1 MSRSQALLAALALV
15 AAAFFAN
22 LLVSVVGGRV
32 DLTEDRTFTLSPAS
46 RRLVGKL
53 DEPVKL
59 ELFVSRAD
67 VKLGAYRE
75 SYARRVETLLRQYVA
90 ASGGKLRLIVT
101 DPKPDTK
108 DEQRAQRHG
117 LNGIRT
123 AQGTGYLGLTAQQAD
138 TVKGIGYLDPTRE
151 KFLEYDLSK
160 LVASVTRLE
169 RPKLALIN
177 TLNISNEV
185 PPGQDQQAGP
195 ADVLLAELGQTFQ
208 VVTLSNQATEL
219 PAGVAV
225 VVLLHPHHLADKLAY
240 AVDQFLLGGGQVFA
254 AVDPLSRFQK
264 FQQGGMP
271 FMMAPMALGASS
283 DAALLRGWGVNVE
296 LDAVTGDLNR
306 NLPIRGAR
314 GEPVQY
320 PPAIAVGRES
330 LNLNSPLT
338 SELHELQLMEA
349 GSVSLISG
357 AEKGVR
363 FEPLITLQ
371 GAAVGA
377 ITTTA
382 ANAGPFEK
390 VSLAFRADAKP
401 RVVAALAS
409 GSCTSAFPKGAPA
422 EEAKPADGKPA
433 APAAPAAPKAPAA
446 PHLAVSAKPGRLL
459 VVADAD
465 FLLDP
470 FSVRQRQ
477 AGGQTVA
484 EPANDNLA
492 FVLNSVEALVGND
505 DLGSLRTKGTA
516 LRPFKVVEDLN
527 RKAQVDYQAKL
538 DEIEKQLEAANARI
552 AELGRSQGDLSK
564 GLIVTPEIQRELEKA
579 QKQAEKFMDDRR
591 EIRRQATEEVTSLG
605 RRLQLL
611 NLLAGPLLAA
621 LVGLAYFLL
630 RRRSSN

>member
-22 LLVSVVGGRV
+22 LLLTLFGGRV

-53 DEPVKL
+53 DEPVKF
-59 ELFVSRAD
+59 ELFVSRTD

-195 ADVLLAELGQTFQ
+195 ADVLLAELGQSFQ

-349 GSVSLISG
+349 GAVSLISG

-363 FEPLITLQ
+363 FEPLIALQ

-377 ITTTA
+377 IATTA

-390 VSLAFRADAKP
+390 VSLAFRADGKP

-409 GSCTSAFPKGAPA
+409 GSFTSAFPKGAPA

-433 APAAPAAPKAPAA
+433 APTAPKAPAA
-446 PHLAVSAKPGRLL
+446 PHLAVSAKPGRLV

-611 NLLAGPLLAA
+611 NLLVGPLLAA

>member
-22 LLVSVVGGRV
+22 LLLTLFGGRV

-123 AQGTGYLGLTAQQAD
+123 AQGTGYFGLTAQQAD
-138 TVKGIGYLDPTRE
+138 TVKGIGYLDPMRE

-208 VVTLSNQATEL
+208 VVTLGNQATEL

-271 FMMAPMALGASS
+271 FMMAPMAMGASS

-330 LNLNSPLT
+330 LNLNSALT

-349 GSVSLISG
+349 GAVSLISG
-357 AEKGVR
+357 AEKGLL

-371 GAAVGA
+371 GPAIGA

-390 VSLAFRADAKP
+390 VSLAFRADGKP

-409 GSCTSAFPKGAPA
+409 GSFTSAFPKGAPA
-422 EEAKPADGKPA
+422 EETK
-433 APAAPAAPKAPAA
+433 PAAPAAPKAAAA

-516 LRPFKVVEDLN
+516 LRPFKVVDDLN
-527 RKAQVDYQAKL
+527 REAQTEYQAKL
-538 DEIEKQLEAANARI
+538 DEIEKQLEAANGRI
-552 AELGRSQGDLSK
+552 AELGRSQGGDLSK

-591 EIRRQATEEVTSLG
+591 EIRRQATEKVTSLG

-611 NLLAGPLLAA
+611 NLLTGPLLAA
-621 LVGLAYFLL
+621 LAGLAYFLL

>member
-1 MSRSQALLAALALV
+1 MSRSQVLLAALALV

-22 LLVSVVGGRV
+22 LLVSVLGGRV

-90 ASGGKLRLIVT
+90 ASGGKLRLVVT

-123 AQGTGYLGLTAQQAD
+123 PQGTGYLGLTAQQAD
-138 TVKGIGYLDPTRE
+138 TVKGVGYLDPMRE

-169 RPKLALIN
+169 RPKLVLIN
-177 TLNISNEV
+177 TLNITNDV

-195 ADVLLAELGQTFQ
+195 ADVLLAELGQSFQ

-219 PAGVAV
+219 PAGAAV
-225 VVLLHPHHLADKLAY
+225 VVLVHPHHLADKLAY

-296 LDAVTGDLNR
+296 LEAVTGDLNR

-320 PPAIAVGRES
+320 PPAIAIGPES
-330 LNLNSPLT
+330 LNPNSPLT

-371 GAAVGA
+371 GAAIGA
-377 ITTTA
+377 VATA
-382 ANAGPFEK
+382 TANAGPFEK
-390 VSLAFRADAKP
+390 VALAFRADAKP
-401 RVVAALAS
+401 RVIAALAS
-409 GSCTSAFPKGAPA
+409 GSFTSAFPKGAPA
-422 EEAKPADGKPA
+422 EEAKPADGKA
-433 APAAPAAPKAPAA
+433 AAPAAPKAPAA

-492 FVLNSVEALVGND
+492 FVLNAVEALVGND

-527 RKAQVDYQAKL
+527 RRAQINYQAKL
-538 DEIEKQLEAANARI
+538 DEIEKQLEAANNRI
-552 AELGRSQGDLSK
+552 AELGRSQGGDLSK
-564 GLIVTPEIQRELEKA
+564 GLIVTPEIQREIEKA

-591 EIRRQATEEVTSLG
+591 EIRRQANEEVASLG
-605 RRLQLL
+605 RRLQIL

-621 LVGLAYFLL
+621 LLGLAYFLS
-630 RRRSSN
+630 RRRQPN

>member
-1 MSRSQALLAALALV
+1 
-15 AAAFFAN
+15 
-22 LLVSVVGGRV
+22 
-32 DLTEDRTFTLSPAS
+32 
-46 RRLVGKL
+46 
-53 DEPVKL
+53 
-59 ELFVSRAD
+59 
-67 VKLGAYRE
+67 
-75 SYARRVETLLRQYVA
+75 
-90 ASGGKLRLIVT
+90 
-101 DPKPDTK
+101 
-108 DEQRAQRHG
+108 
-117 LNGIRT
+117 
-123 AQGTGYLGLTAQQAD
+123 
-138 TVKGIGYLDPTRE
+138 
-151 KFLEYDLSK
+151 
-160 LVASVTRLE
+160 
-169 RPKLALIN
+169 
-177 TLNISNEV
+177 
-185 PPGQDQQAGP
+185 
-195 ADVLLAELGQTFQ
+195 
-208 VVTLSNQATEL
+208 
-219 PAGVAV
+219 
-225 VVLLHPHHLADKLAY
+225 
-240 AVDQFLLGGGQVFA
+240 
-254 AVDPLSRFQK
+254 
-264 FQQGGMP
+264 
-271 FMMAPMALGASS
+271 
-283 DAALLRGWGVNVE
+283 
-296 LDAVTGDLNR
+296 
-306 NLPIRGAR
+306 
-314 GEPVQY
+314 VQY
-320 PPAIAVGRES
+320 PPAIAIGPDA
-330 LNLNSPLT
+330 LNPGSPLT

-349 GSVSLISG
+349 GALSLISG
-357 AEKGVR
+357 AEKGLR

-371 GAAVGA
+371 GPAVGA

-390 VSLAFRADAKP
+390 VSLAFRAD
-401 RVVAALAS
+401 
-409 GSCTSAFPKGAPA
+409 
-422 EEAKPADGKPA
+422 GKPA
-433 APAAPAAPKAPAA
+433 APAAPKATAT

-527 RKAQVDYQAKL
+527 RKAQIDYQAKL
-538 DEIEKQLEAANARI
+538 DEIEKQLEAANGRI
-552 AELGRSQGDLSK
+552 AELGRSQGGDLSK

>member
-1 MSRSQALLAALALV
+1 MSRSQALLAAFALV

-195 ADVLLAELGQTFQ
+195 ADVLLAELGQSFQ

-225 VVLLHPHHLADKLAY
+225 VVLVHPHHLADKLAY

-349 GSVSLISG
+349 GAVSLISG

-363 FEPLITLQ
+363 FEPLIALQ

-377 ITTTA
+377 IATTA

-390 VSLAFRADAKP
+390 VSLAFRADGKP

-409 GSCTSAFPKGAPA
+409 GSFTSAFPKGAPA

-433 APAAPAAPKAPAA
+433 APTAPKAPAA
-446 PHLAVSAKPGRLL
+446 PHLAVSAKPGRLV

-611 NLLAGPLLAA
+611 NLLVGPLLAA

>member
-195 ADVLLAELGQTFQ
+195 ADVLLAELGQSFQ

-349 GSVSLISG
+349 GAVSLISG

-363 FEPLITLQ
+363 FEPLIALQ

-377 ITTTA
+377 IATTA

-390 VSLAFRADAKP
+390 VSLAFRADGKP

-409 GSCTSAFPKGAPA
+409 GSFTSAFPKGAPA

-433 APAAPAAPKAPAA
+433 APTAPKAPAA
-446 PHLAVSAKPGRLL
+446 PHLAVSAKPGRLV

-611 NLLAGPLLAA
+611 NLLVGPLLAA

>member
-90 ASGGKLRLIVT
+90 ASGGKLRLVVT

-195 ADVLLAELGQTFQ
+195 ADVLLAELGQSFQ

-271 FMMAPMALGASS
+271 FMMAPMAMGASS

-320 PPAIAVGRES
+320 PPAIAVGPDA
-330 LNLNSPLT
+330 LNPGSPLT

-349 GSVSLISG
+349 GAVSLISG
-357 AEKGVR
+357 AEKGLR

-371 GAAVGA
+371 GPAVGA

-390 VSLAFRADAKP
+390 VSLAFRADGKP

-409 GSCTSAFPKGAPA
+409 GSFTSAFPKGAPA
-422 EEAKPADGKPA
+422 EETKPADGKPA
-433 APAAPAAPKAPAA
+433 APAAPKAPAA
-446 PHLAVSAKPGRLL
+446 AHLAVSAKPGRLL

-527 RKAQVDYQAKL
+527 RKAQIEYQAKL
-538 DEIEKQLEAANARI
+538 DEIEKQLEAANGRI
-552 AELGRSQGDLSK
+552 AELGRSQGGDLSK

-630 RRRSSN
+630 RRRPSN

>member
-22 LLVSVVGGRV
+22 LLVSVVGGRA

-108 DEQRAQRHG
+108 DEQRAQRHS

-138 TVKGIGYLDPTRE
+138 TVKGIGYLDPMRE

-271 FMMAPMALGASS
+271 FMMAPMAMGASS

-296 LDAVTGDLNR
+296 LEAVTGDLNR

-320 PPAIAVGRES
+320 PPAIAVGRDS
-330 LNLNSPLT
+330 LNPNSPLT

-349 GSVSLISG
+349 GAVSLISG
-357 AEKGVR
+357 AEKGLR
-363 FEPLITLQ
+363 FEPLISLQ

-390 VSLAFRADAKP
+390 VSLAFRADGKP

-409 GSCTSAFPKGAPA
+409 GAFTSAFPKGAPA
-422 EEAKPADGKPA
+422 VETKPTDGKPA
-433 APAAPAAPKAPAA
+433 APAAPKAAAA

-492 FVLNSVEALVGND
+492 FVLNAVEALVGND

-527 RKAQVDYQAKL
+527 RKAQIDYQAKL
-538 DEIEKQLEAANARI
+538 DEIEKQLEAANGRI
-552 AELGRSQGDLSK
+552 AELGRSQGGDLSK

>member
-225 VVLLHPHHLADKLAY
+225 VVLVHPHHLADKLAY

-349 GSVSLISG
+349 GAVSLISG

-363 FEPLITLQ
+363 FEPLIALQ

-377 ITTTA
+377 IATTA

-390 VSLAFRADAKP
+390 VSLAFRADGKP

-409 GSCTSAFPKGAPA
+409 GSFTSAFPKGAPA

-433 APAAPAAPKAPAA
+433 APTAPKAPAA
-446 PHLAVSAKPGRLL
+446 PHLAVSAKPGRLV

-611 NLLAGPLLAA
+611 NLLVGPLLAA

>member
-1 MSRSQALLAALALV
+1 MSRSQVLLAALALV

-22 LLVSVVGGRV
+22 LLVSVLGGRV

-90 ASGGKLRLIVT
+90 ASGGKLRLVVT

-123 AQGTGYLGLTAQQAD
+123 PQGTGYLGLTAQQAD
-138 TVKGIGYLDPTRE
+138 TVKGVGYLDPMRE

-169 RPKLALIN
+169 RPKLVLIN
-177 TLNISNEV
+177 TLNITNDV

-195 ADVLLAELGQTFQ
+195 ADVLLAELGQSFQ

-219 PAGVAV
+219 PAGAAV
-225 VVLLHPHHLADKLAY
+225 VVLVHPHHLADKLAY

-271 FMMAPMALGASS
+271 FMMAPMAMGASS

-296 LDAVTGDLNR
+296 LEAVTGDLNR

-320 PPAIAVGRES
+320 PPAIAIGPES
-330 LNLNSPLT
+330 LNPNSPLT

-371 GAAVGA
+371 GAAIGA
-377 ITTTA
+377 VATA
-382 ANAGPFEK
+382 TANAGPFEK
-390 VSLAFRADAKP
+390 VALAFRADAKP
-401 RVVAALAS
+401 RVIAALAS
-409 GSCTSAFPKGAPA
+409 GSFTSAFPKGAPA
-422 EEAKPADGKPA
+422 EEAKPADGKA
-433 APAAPAAPKAPAA
+433 AAPAAPKAPAA

-492 FVLNSVEALVGND
+492 FVLNAVEALVGND

-527 RKAQVDYQAKL
+527 RRAQINYQAKL
-538 DEIEKQLEAANARI
+538 DEIEKQLEAANNRI
-552 AELGRSQGDLSK
+552 AELGRSQGGDLSK
-564 GLIVTPEIQRELEKA
+564 GLIVTPEIQREIEKA

-591 EIRRQATEEVTSLG
+591 EIRRQANEEVASLG
-605 RRLQLL
+605 RRLQIL

-621 LVGLAYFLL
+621 LLGLAYFLS
-630 RRRSSN
+630 RRRQPN

>member
-1 MSRSQALLAALALV
+1 MSRSQVLLAALALV

-22 LLVSVVGGRV
+22 LLVSVLGGRV

-90 ASGGKLRLIVT
+90 ASGGKLRLVVT

-123 AQGTGYLGLTAQQAD
+123 PQGTGYLGLTAQQAD
-138 TVKGIGYLDPTRE
+138 TVKGVGYLDPMRE

-169 RPKLALIN
+169 RPKLVLIN
-177 TLNISNEV
+177 TLNITNDV

-195 ADVLLAELGQTFQ
+195 ADVLLAELGQSFQ

-219 PAGVAV
+219 PAGAAV
-225 VVLLHPHHLADKLAY
+225 VVLVHPHHLADKLAY

-296 LDAVTGDLNR
+296 LEAVTGDLNR

-320 PPAIAVGRES
+320 PPAIAIGPES
-330 LNLNSPLT
+330 LNPNSPLT

-371 GAAVGA
+371 GAAIGA
-377 ITTTA
+377 VATA
-382 ANAGPFEK
+382 TANAGPFEK
-390 VSLAFRADAKP
+390 VALAFRADAKP
-401 RVVAALAS
+401 RVIAALAS
-409 GSCTSAFPKGAPA
+409 GSFTSAFPKGAPA
-422 EEAKPADGKPA
+422 EEAKPADGKA
-433 APAAPAAPKAPAA
+433 AAPAAPKAPAA
-446 PHLAVSAKPGRLL
+446 PHLAASAKPGRLL

-492 FVLNSVEALVGND
+492 FVLNAVEALVGND

-527 RKAQVDYQAKL
+527 RRAQINYQAKL
-538 DEIEKQLEAANARI
+538 DEIEKQLEAANNRI
-552 AELGRSQGDLSK
+552 AELGRSQGGDLSK
-564 GLIVTPEIQRELEKA
+564 GLIVTPEIQREIEKA

-591 EIRRQATEEVTSLG
+591 EIRRQANEEVASLG
-605 RRLQLL
+605 RRLQIL

-621 LVGLAYFLL
+621 LLGLAYFLS
-630 RRRSSN
+630 RRRQPN

>member
-409 GSCTSAFPKGAPA
+409 GSFTSAFPKGAPA
-422 EEAKPADGKPA
+422 EEAKPADGK
-433 APAAPAAPKAPAA
+433 PAAPAAPKAPAA

-527 RKAQVDYQAKL
+527 RKAQIDYQAKL

-611 NLLAGPLLAA
+611 NLLVGPLLAA

>member
-1 MSRSQALLAALALV
+1 MSRSQALLAAFALV

-22 LLVSVVGGRV
+22 LLSSVVGVRA
-32 DLTEDRTFTLSPAS
+32 DFTADRTFTLAPAS
-46 RRLVGKL
+46 RRLVAKL

-59 ELFVSRAD
+59 EFFVSRAD

-90 ASGGKLRLIVT
+90 ASSGKLRLTLT

-138 TVKGIGYLDPTRE
+138 SVKAVGYLDPARE

-160 LVASVTRLE
+160 LIASVTRLD
-169 RPKLALIN
+169 RPKLVLIN
-177 TLNISNEV
+177 TLNITNDV

-195 ADVLLAELGQTFQ
+195 ADVLLAELAQTFQ
-208 VVTLSNQATEL
+208 VITLSNQAAEL
-219 PAGVAV
+219 PAGTAV

-254 AVDPLSRFQK
+254 AIDPLSRFQK

-271 FMMAPMALGASS
+271 FMMAPMAMGAAS
-283 DAALLRGWGVNVE
+283 DATLLRGWGVNVE
-296 LDAVTGDLNR
+296 LEAVTGDLTR
-306 NLPIRGAR
+306 NLPIRGSR

-320 PPAIAVGRES
+320 PPAISVGPDSFEKS
-330 LNLNSPLT
+330 SPLT
-338 SELHELQLMEA
+338 SELHEMQLMEA
-349 GSVSLISG
+349 GALSLISG

-371 GAAVGA
+371 GASVGA
-377 ITTTA
+377 VATTT

-390 VSLAFRADAKP
+390 VGLGFRPDGKP
-401 RVVAALAS
+401 RVLAALVS
-409 GSCTSAFPKGAPA
+409 GSFPSAFPKGAPV
-422 EEAKPADGKPA
+422 EEAKPAEGKPA
-433 APAAPAAPKAPAA
+433 ATPPAKAPVA

-465 FLLDP
+465 FMLDP

-492 FVLNSVEALVGND
+492 FVLNAVESLVGND

-527 RKAQVDYQAKL
+527 RKAQINYQAKL

-552 AELGRSQGDLSK
+552 LELGKSQGGDLSK
-564 GLIVTPEIQRELEKA
+564 GLIVTPEIQREIEKA
-579 QKQAEKFMDDRR
+579 QKQAEQFMDDRR
-591 EIRRQATEEVTSLG
+591 EIRRRSNEEVTSLG
-605 RRLQLL
+605 RRLQLF

-621 LVGLAYFLL
+621 LLGLAYFLS
-630 RRRSSN
+630 RRRQSN

>member
-1 MSRSQALLAALALV
+1 
-15 AAAFFAN
+15 
-22 LLVSVVGGRV
+22 
-32 DLTEDRTFTLSPAS
+32 
-46 RRLVGKL
+46 
-53 DEPVKL
+53 
-59 ELFVSRAD
+59 
-67 VKLGAYRE
+67 
-75 SYARRVETLLRQYVA
+75 
-90 ASGGKLRLIVT
+90 
-101 DPKPDTK
+101 
-108 DEQRAQRHG
+108 
-117 LNGIRT
+117 
-123 AQGTGYLGLTAQQAD
+123 
-138 TVKGIGYLDPTRE
+138 
-151 KFLEYDLSK
+151 
-160 LVASVTRLE
+160 
-169 RPKLALIN
+169 
-177 TLNISNEV
+177 
-185 PPGQDQQAGP
+185 
-195 ADVLLAELGQTFQ
+195 
-208 VVTLSNQATEL
+208 
-219 PAGVAV
+219 V
-225 VVLLHPHHLADKLAY
+225 VVLVHPHHLADKLAY

-271 FMMAPMALGASS
+271 FMMAPMAMGASS

-363 FEPLITLQ
+363 FEPLIALQ

-377 ITTTA
+377 IATTA

-390 VSLAFRADAKP
+390 VSLAFRADGKP
-401 RVVAALAS
+401 RVIAALAS
-409 GSCTSAFPKGAPA
+409 GSFNSAFPKGAPA

-433 APAAPAAPKAPAA
+433 APTAPKAPAA
-446 PHLAVSAKPGRLL
+446 PHLAVSAKPGRLV

-492 FVLNSVEALVGND
+492 FVLNSLVGND

-611 NLLAGPLLAA
+611 NLLVGPLLAA

>member
-22 LLVSVVGGRV
+22 LLLTLFGGRV

-59 ELFVSRAD
+59 ELFVSRTD

-90 ASGGKLRLIVT
+90 ASGGKLRLIIT

-123 AQGTGYLGLTAQQAD
+123 PQGTGYLGLTAQQAD
-138 TVKGIGYLDPTRE
+138 TVKGIGYLDPMRE

-271 FMMAPMALGASS
+271 FMMAPMAMGASS
-283 DAALLRGWGVNVE
+283 DAALLRG
-296 LDAVTGDLNR
+296 D
-306 NLPIRGAR
+306 
-314 GEPVQY
+314 
-320 PPAIAVGRES
+320 
-330 LNLNSPLT
+330 
-338 SELHELQLMEA
+338 
-349 GSVSLISG
+349 G
-357 AEKGVR
+357 AEQLTAGQPWGRILLVAV
-363 FEPLITLQ
+363 L
-371 GAAVGA
+371 AA
-377 ITTTA
+377 
-382 ANAGPFEK
+382 
-390 VSLAFRADAKP
+390 
-401 RVVAALAS
+401 
-409 GSCTSAFPKGAPA
+409 
-422 EEAKPADGKPA
+422 
-433 APAAPAAPKAPAA
+433 
-446 PHLAVSAKPGRLL
+446 LL
-459 VVADAD
+459 VVGGGPIMSAARPIIDSLIGA
-465 FLLDP
+465 
-470 FSVRQRQ
+470 
-477 AGGQTVA
+477 AGASA
-484 EPANDNLA
+484 EPSAAASDSATPLATPTATPSASVTPSPTPTATATPAPSSDSGTTYVVRKNDSLYKIA
-492 FVLNSVEALVGND
+492 CALPIGCN
-505 DLGSLRTKGTA
+505 GY
-516 LRPFKVVEDLN
+516 
-527 RKAQVDYQAKL
+527 KA
-538 DEIEKQLEAANARI
+538 I
-552 AELGRSQGDLSK
+552 AELNG
-564 GLIVTPEIQRELEKA
+564 I
-579 QKQAEKFMDDRR
+579 
-591 EIRRQATEEVTSLG
+591 
-605 RRLQLL
+605 
-611 NLLAGPLLAA
+611 AGPEYVIKRGQVLKLP
-621 LVGLAYFLL
+621 
-630 RRRSSN
+630 

>member
-1 MSRSQALLAALALV
+1 MSRSQVLLAALALV

-22 LLVSVVGGRV
+22 LLVTTLGGRL

-75 SYARRVETLLRQYVA
+75 SYARRVETLLRQYAA
-90 ASGGKLRLIVT
+90 ASGGKLRLVVT

-123 AQGTGYLGLTAQQAD
+123 PQGAGYLGLTAQQAD
-138 TVKGIGYLDPTRE
+138 TVKGIGYLDPQRE

-160 LVASVTRLE
+160 LVASVTRLD

-177 TLNISNEV
+177 TLNITNDA

-219 PAGVAV
+219 PAGTAV
-225 VVLLHPHHLADKLAY
+225 VVLVHPHHLADKLAY

-271 FMMAPMALGASS
+271 FMMAPMAMGASS

-296 LDAVTGDLNR
+296 LEAVTGDLSR

-320 PPAIAVGRES
+320 PPAIAIGPES
-330 LNLNSPLT
+330 LNPKSPLT
-338 SELHELQLMEA
+338 SDLHELQLMETGA
-349 GSVSLISG
+349 ISLISG
-357 AEKGVR
+357 AEKGVQ

-377 ITTTA
+377 VATTA

-390 VSLAFRADAKP
+390 VSLAFRADGKP
-401 RVVAALAS
+401 RVIAALAS
-409 GSCTSAFPKGAPA
+409 GSFTSAFPKGAPA
-422 EEAKPADGKPA
+422 EETKTPDGK
-433 APAAPAAPKAPAA
+433 PAAPAAPKAPAA

-470 FSVRQRQ
+470 FSVRQRS

-492 FVLNSVEALVGND
+492 FVLNAVEALVGND
-505 DLGSLRTKGTA
+505 DLGALRTKGTA

-527 RKAQVDYQAKL
+527 RRAQINYQAKL
-538 DEIEKQLEAANARI
+538 DEIEKQLEVANNRI
-552 AELGRSQGDLSK
+552 AELGRSQGGDLSK
-564 GLIVTPEIQRELEKA
+564 GLIVTPEIQREIEKA

-591 EIRRQATEEVTSLG
+591 EIRRQANEEVAALG
-605 RRLQLL
+605 RRLQVL
-611 NLLAGPLLAA
+611 NLLAGPALAA
-621 LVGLAYFLL
+621 LLGLAYFLS
-630 RRRSSN
+630 RRRLPN

>member
-90 ASGGKLRLIVT
+90 ASGGKLRLVVT

-195 ADVLLAELGQTFQ
+195 ADVLLAELGQSFQ

-296 LDAVTGDLNR
+296 LDAVSGDLNR

-349 GSVSLISG
+349 GAVSLISG

-363 FEPLITLQ
+363 FEPLIALQ

-377 ITTTA
+377 IATTA

-390 VSLAFRADAKP
+390 VSLAFRADGKP
-401 RVVAALAS
+401 RVIAALAS
-409 GSCTSAFPKGAPA
+409 GSFNSAFPKGAPA

-433 APAAPAAPKAPAA
+433 APTAPKAPAA
-446 PHLAVSAKPGRLL
+446 PHLAVSAKPGRLV

-611 NLLAGPLLAA
+611 NLLVGPLLAA

>member
-195 ADVLLAELGQTFQ
+195 ADVLLAELGQSFQ

-363 FEPLITLQ
+363 FEPLIALQ

-377 ITTTA
+377 IATTA

-390 VSLAFRADAKP
+390 VSLAFRADGKP
-401 RVVAALAS
+401 RVIAALAS
-409 GSCTSAFPKGAPA
+409 GSFNSAFPKGAPA

-433 APAAPAAPKAPAA
+433 APTAPKAPAA
-446 PHLAVSAKPGRLL
+446 PHLAVSAKPGRLV

-605 RRLQLL
+605 RRLQLV
-611 NLLAGPLLAA
+611 NLLVGPLLAA

>member
-22 LLVSVVGGRV
+22 LLLTLFGGRI

-123 AQGTGYLGLTAQQAD
+123 PQGTGYLGLTAQQAD
-138 TVKGIGYLDPTRE
+138 TVKGIGYLDPMRE

-225 VVLLHPHHLADKLAY
+225 VVLVHPHHLADKLAY

-271 FMMAPMALGASS
+271 FMMAPMAMGASS
-283 DAALLRGWGVNVE
+283 DATLLRGWGVNVE
-296 LDAVTGDLNR
+296 LEAVTGDLNR
-306 NLPIRGAR
+306 NLPIRGGR

-320 PPAIAVGRES
+320 PPAIAVGRDALS
-330 LNLNSPLT
+330 PDSPLT

-357 AEKGVR
+357 AEKGLR

-390 VSLAFRADAKP
+390 VSLAFRADGKP
-401 RVVAALAS
+401 RVIAALAS
-409 GSCTSAFPKGAPA
+409 GSFTSAFPKGAPA

-433 APAAPAAPKAPAA
+433 APAAPKPPAA

-477 AGGQTVA
+477 AAGQTVA

-591 EIRRQATEEVTSLG
+591 EIRRQANEEVTSLG
-605 RRLQLL
+605 RRLQVL
-611 NLLAGPLLAA
+611 NLLLGPLLAA
-621 LVGLAYFLL
+621 LLGLAYFLS
-630 RRRSSN
+630 RRRQSN

>member
-22 LLVSVVGGRV
+22 LLLTLFGGRV

-123 AQGTGYLGLTAQQAD
+123 AQGTGYFGLTAQQAD
-138 TVKGIGYLDPTRE
+138 TVKGIGYLDPMRE

-208 VVTLSNQATEL
+208 VVTLGNQATEL

-271 FMMAPMALGASS
+271 FMMAPMAMGASS

-330 LNLNSPLT
+330 LNLNSALT

-349 GSVSLISG
+349 GAVSLISG
-357 AEKGVR
+357 AEKGLR

-371 GAAVGA
+371 GPAVGA

-390 VSLAFRADAKP
+390 VSLAFRADGKP

-409 GSCTSAFPKGAPA
+409 GSFTSAFPKGAPA
-422 EEAKPADGKPA
+422 EETK
-433 APAAPAAPKAPAA
+433 PAAPAAPKAAAA

-516 LRPFKVVEDLN
+516 LRPFKVVDDLN
-527 RKAQVDYQAKL
+527 REAQTEYQAKL
-538 DEIEKQLEAANARI
+538 DEIEKQLEAANGRI
-552 AELGRSQGDLSK
+552 AELGRSQGGDLSK

-591 EIRRQATEEVTSLG
+591 EIRRQATEKVTSLG

-611 NLLAGPLLAA
+611 NLLTGPLLAA
-621 LVGLAYFLL
+621 LAGLAYFLL

>member
-90 ASGGKLRLIVT
+90 ASGGKLRLVVT

-363 FEPLITLQ
+363 FEPLIALQ
-371 GAAVGA
+371 GADVGA
-377 ITTTA
+377 IATTA

-390 VSLAFRADAKP
+390 VSLAFRADGKP
-401 RVVAALAS
+401 RVIAALAS
-409 GSCTSAFPKGAPA
+409 GSFTSAFPKGAPV

-433 APAAPAAPKAPAA
+433 APTAPKAPAA

-477 AGGQTVA
+477 AGGQTIA

-538 DEIEKQLEAANARI
+538 AEIEKQLEAANARI
-552 AELGRSQGDLSK
+552 AELGRGQGDLSK

-630 RRRSSN
+630 RRRSSK

>member
-22 LLVSVVGGRV
+22 LLLTLFGGRV

-53 DEPVKL
+53 DEPVKF
-59 ELFVSRAD
+59 ELFDSRTD

-123 AQGTGYLGLTAQQAD
+123 PQGTGYLGLTAQQAD
-138 TVKGIGYLDPTRE
+138 TVKGIGYLDPMRE

-283 DAALLRGWGVNVE
+283 DAALLRGW
-296 LDAVTGDLNR
+296 ASTLNWT
-306 NLPIRGAR
+306 PS
-314 GEPVQY
+314 
-320 PPAIAVGRES
+320 PA
-330 LNLNSPLT
+330 T
-338 SELHELQLMEA
+338 
-349 GSVSLISG
+349 
-357 AEKGVR
+357 
-363 FEPLITLQ
+363 
-371 GAAVGA
+371 
-377 ITTTA
+377 
-382 ANAGPFEK
+382 
-390 VSLAFRADAKP
+390 
-401 RVVAALAS
+401 
-409 GSCTSAFPKGAPA
+409 
-422 EEAKPADGKPA
+422 
-433 APAAPAAPKAPAA
+433 
-446 PHLAVSAKPGRLL
+446 
-459 VVADAD
+459 
-465 FLLDP
+465 
-470 FSVRQRQ
+470 
-477 AGGQTVA
+477 
-484 EPANDNLA
+484 
-492 FVLNSVEALVGND
+492 
-505 DLGSLRTKGTA
+505 
-516 LRPFKVVEDLN
+516 
-527 RKAQVDYQAKL
+527 
-538 DEIEKQLEAANARI
+538 
-552 AELGRSQGDLSK
+552 
-564 GLIVTPEIQRELEKA
+564 
-579 QKQAEKFMDDRR
+579 
-591 EIRRQATEEVTSLG
+591 
-605 RRLQLL
+605 
-611 NLLAGPLLAA
+611 
-621 LVGLAYFLL
+621 
-630 RRRSSN
+630 

>member
-271 FMMAPMALGASS
+271 FMMAPMAMGASS
-283 DAALLRGWGVNVE
+283 DATLLRGWGVNVE
-296 LDAVTGDLNR
+296 LEAVTGDLNR
-306 NLPIRGAR
+306 NLPIRGGR

-320 PPAIAVGRES
+320 PPAIAVGRDALS
-330 LNLNSPLT
+330 PDSPLT

-357 AEKGVR
+357 AEKGLR

-390 VSLAFRADAKP
+390 VSLAFRADGKP
-401 RVVAALAS
+401 RVIAALAS
-409 GSCTSAFPKGAPA
+409 GSFTSAFPKGAPA
-422 EEAKPADGKPA
+422 EEAKPADGK
-433 APAAPAAPKAPAA
+433 PAAPAAPKAPAA

-477 AGGQTVA
+477 AAGQTVA

-505 DLGSLRTKGTA
+505 DLGSLRTKGSA

-591 EIRRQATEEVTSLG
+591 EIRRQANEEVTSLG
-605 RRLQLL
+605 RRLQVL
-611 NLLAGPLLAA
+611 NLLLGPLLAA
-621 LVGLAYFLL
+621 LLGLAYFLS
-630 RRRSSN
+630 RRRQTN

>member
-283 DAALLRGWGVNVE
+283 DAALLRGWGLNVE

-349 GSVSLISG
+349 GAVSLISG

-363 FEPLITLQ
+363 FEPLIALQ

-377 ITTTA
+377 IATTA

-390 VSLAFRADAKP
+390 VSLAFRADGKP
-401 RVVAALAS
+401 RVIAALAS
-409 GSCTSAFPKGAPA
+409 GSFNSAFPKGAPA
-422 EEAKPADGKPA
+422 EETKPADGKPA
-433 APAAPAAPKAPAA
+433 APTAPKAPAA
-446 PHLAVSAKPGRLL
+446 PHLAVSAKPGRLV

-611 NLLAGPLLAA
+611 NLLVGPLLAA

>member
-1 MSRSQALLAALALV
+1 MSRSQVLLAALALV

-22 LLVSVVGGRV
+22 LLVSVLGGRV

-90 ASGGKLRLIVT
+90 ASGGKLRLVVT

-123 AQGTGYLGLTAQQAD
+123 PQGTGYLGLTAQQAD
-138 TVKGIGYLDPTRE
+138 TVKGVGYLDPMRE

-169 RPKLALIN
+169 RPKLVLIN
-177 TLNISNEV
+177 TLNITNDV

-195 ADVLLAELGQTFQ
+195 ADVLLAELGQSFQ

-219 PAGVAV
+219 PAGAAV
-225 VVLLHPHHLADKLAY
+225 VVLVHPHHLADKLAY

-271 FMMAPMALGASS
+271 FMMAPMAMGASS

-296 LDAVTGDLNR
+296 LEAVTGDLNR

-320 PPAIAVGRES
+320 PPAIAIGPES
-330 LNLNSPLT
+330 LNPNSPLT

-371 GAAVGA
+371 GAAIGA
-377 ITTTA
+377 VATA
-382 ANAGPFEK
+382 TANAGPFEK
-390 VSLAFRADAKP
+390 VALAFRADAKP
-401 RVVAALAS
+401 RVIAALAS
-409 GSCTSAFPKGAPA
+409 GSFTSAFPKGAPA
-422 EEAKPADGKPA
+422 EEAKP
-433 APAAPAAPKAPAA
+433 
-446 PHLAVSAKPGRLL
+446 
-459 VVADAD
+459 ADAD

-492 FVLNSVEALVGND
+492 FVLNAVEALVGND

-527 RKAQVDYQAKL
+527 RRAQINYQAKL
-538 DEIEKQLEAANARI
+538 DEIEKQLEAANNRI
-552 AELGRSQGDLSK
+552 AELGRSQGGDLSK
-564 GLIVTPEIQRELEKA
+564 GLIVTPEIQREIEKA

-591 EIRRQATEEVTSLG
+591 EIRRQANEEVASLG
-605 RRLQLL
+605 RRLQIL

-621 LVGLAYFLL
+621 LLGLAYFLS
-630 RRRSSN
+630 RRRQPN

>member
-1 MSRSQALLAALALV
+1 MSRSQALLAAFALV

-22 LLVSVVGGRV
+22 LLCSAVGARA
-32 DLTEDRTFTLSPAS
+32 DFTEDRTFTLSPAS

-59 ELFVSRAD
+59 ELFVSRSD

-90 ASGGKLRLIVT
+90 LSGGKLRLTLT

-117 LNGIRT
+117 LNGIRM

-138 TVKGIGYLDPTRE
+138 TVKAVGYLDPARE

-160 LVASVTRLE
+160 LLASVTRLD
-169 RPKLALIN
+169 RPKLVLIN
-177 TLNISNEV
+177 TLNITNDV

-219 PAGVAV
+219 PAGAAV

-271 FMMAPMALGASS
+271 FMMAPMAMGASS

-296 LDAVTGDLNR
+296 LEAVTGDLGR

-320 PPAIAVGRES
+320 PPAIAIGPGA
-330 LNLNSPLT
+330 LDPNSPLT
-338 SELHELQLMEA
+338 SDLHELQLMEA
-349 GSVSLISG
+349 GAVSLISG

-371 GAAVGA
+371 GPSVGA
-377 ITTTA
+377 IATTT

-390 VSLAFRADAKP
+390 VSLAFQADGKP
-401 RVVAALAS
+401 RVLAALVS
-409 GSCTSAFPKGAPA
+409 GSFTSAFPKGAPA

-433 APAAPAAPKAPAA
+433 APAAPKAAAT
-446 PHLAVSAKPGRLL
+446 PHLPVSAKPGRLL

-492 FVLNSVEALVGND
+492 FVLNAVEALAGSD

-516 LRPFKVVEDLN
+516 LRPFKVFDDMN
-527 RKAQVDYQAKL
+527 REAQREYQKEL
-538 DEIEKQLEAANARI
+538 DAIEKRLEAANARI
-552 AELGRSQGDLSK
+552 VELGRSQGGDLSK
-564 GLIVTPEIQRELEKA
+564 GLVVTPEIQREIEKA
-579 QKQAEKFMDDRR
+579 QTQAEKFMDDRR
-591 EIRRQATEEVTSLG
+591 EIRRKANEALASKI
-605 RRLQLL
+605 RFLQVL

-621 LVGLAYFLL
+621 LLGLAYFLS